1 VSGIK
6 GSSDAEPLNIN
17 LEIKPSGPYGSTPNK
32 GIFMRMTSVPV
43 LTLLSLSLAISG
55 CEKKIKP
62 VLPPTA
68 EAIAAFAAAAYSND
82 TQQVS
87 AAIKNGMP
95 VDQKDENGNTALMLA
110 SFDGHIETMQV
121 LIGAGADINLRDSN
135 GRTALMFAA
144 SGPFPAAVRLLLE
157 KGAEIN
163 AVDNTDRFSA
173 LMFAAAE
180 GLSPI
185 VDILLEHG
193 ADPKL
198 KDKDNDTAA
207 SFAKQRGF
215 TDLSQKLQA
224 LIDTP

>member
-1 VSGIK
+1 
-6 GSSDAEPLNIN
+6 
-17 LEIKPSGPYGSTPNK
+17 
-32 GIFMRMTSVPV
+32 MTFVPV
-43 LTLLSLSLAISG
+43 LTLLSLSLALSG

-68 EAIAAFAAAAYSND
+68 EAIAAFATAAFSNN

-87 AAIKNGMP
+87 VAIKNGMP

-110 SFDGHIETMQV
+110 SFDGHVETMQV
-121 LIGAGADINLRDSN
+121 LLTAGADINLRDNN

-144 SGPFPAAVRLLLE
+144 SGPYPAAVRLLLE

-163 AVDNTDRFSA
+163 AVDTVEHFSA

-180 GLSPI
+180 GLSPV
-185 VDILLEHG
+185 VDILLAHG

-198 KDKDNDTAA
+198 KDKDDDTAA
-207 SFAKQRGF
+207 SFAQKRGF
-215 TDLSQKLQA
+215 TDLAQKLQA
-224 LIDTP
+224 LIDKP

>member
-1 VSGIK
+1 MT
-6 GSSDAEPLNIN
+6 ATLWFALNQGDFMHKLI
-17 LEIKPSGPYGSTPNK
+17 LST
-32 GIFMRMTSVPV
+32 
-43 LTLLSLSLAISG
+43 LSLLAFSLVFAG

-68 EAIAAFAAAAYSND
+68 EAIAAFAGASFSNN

-87 AAIKNGMP
+87 EAIKKGMP

-121 LIGAGADINLRDSN
+121 LIAAGADINLHDSK

-144 SGPFPAAVRLLLE
+144 SGPYPAAVRLLLE

-163 AVDNTDRFSA
+163 AVDDVDHFNA

-185 VDILLEHG
+185 VDVLLEHG
-193 ADPKL
+193 ADPKM

-207 SFAKQRGF
+207 NFARNRGF
-215 TDLSQKLQA
+215 TDLAQKLQT